1 LVLVVRLL
9 QEYEMNIDLI
19 AMYICGTLT
28 GIWLS
33 RSYWMTKGASK
44 LYDVM
49 SEKGLLKSGDKA

>member
-1 LVLVVRLL
+1 
-9 QEYEMNIDLI
+9 MNIDLI
-19 AMYICGTLT
+19 AMYACGTLT